1 MSEILP
7 CPCCGTAPKISVDP
21 DSDTTTISCPHC
33 GLRNWSYKS
42 RRVIGEWNKR
52 LDVESL
58 TRENEML
65 RKALF
70 GMVTQFGFGVV
81 HDSQLVH
88 DERMAIHA
96 AMDALAGR
104 QA

>member
-58 TRENEML
+58 TRENERL
-65 RKALF
+65 REAVSNALDD
-70 GMVTQFGFGVV
+70 VL
-81 HDSQLVH
+81 S
-88 DERMAIHA
+88 DEAMPAHKVALLRA
-96 AMDALAGR
+96 ALSGGEHE
-104 QA
+104 